1 MLPSQDPFIC
11 PICDGKSY
19 KYEGWYIKHMENKHS
34 GCAFAVVP
42 QGKGK
47 DKNDHDKRGKIKLL
61 MFCVAKNPS

>member
-1 MLPSQDPFIC
+1 M
-11 PICDGKSY
+11 
-19 KYEGWYIKHMENKHS
+19 YEGWYIKHMENKHP

-61 MFCVAKNPS
+61 MFCVAKNIF